1 MIQNGV
7 LFSDLQ
13 TKEKKVKIA
22 HNHLDYFKASQL
34 QQLFADSFTRK
45 TSFWR
50 VSQLQEN
57 YMWNKVYLRLAYGLV
72 IVLKWA

>member
-13 TKEKKVKIA
+13 TKQKKVKIA

-34 QQLFADSFTRK
+34 QQSCLLTVSLEKPLF
-45 TSFWR
+45 
-50 VSQLQEN
+50 EE
-57 YMWNKVYLRLAYGLV
+57 
-72 IVLKWA
+72 